1 VQKDFFNS
9 IGQNLLLPQRN
20 SNDRFTAFTGHVINS
35 DQPRSEIYSR
45 RATHARQA
53 RSCVTASW

>member
-20 SNDRFTAFTGHVINS
+20 SKDRFTAFTGHCRSNSVINS
-35 DQPRSEIYSR
+35 DQPRSRFIRDAQHTPNNPEV
-45 RATHARQA
+45 A
-53 RSCVTASW
+53 